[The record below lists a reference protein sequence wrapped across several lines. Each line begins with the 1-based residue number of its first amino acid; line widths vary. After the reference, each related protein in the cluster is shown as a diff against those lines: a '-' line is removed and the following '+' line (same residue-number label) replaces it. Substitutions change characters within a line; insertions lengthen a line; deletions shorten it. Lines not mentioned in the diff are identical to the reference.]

1 MLPKNLHLHL
11 FIWFWVILSF
21 VIISF
26 FLILRA
32 SGYVLNLK
40 AKTIEKTGLM
50 VISSDPKGAL
60 LYVNGKYKEKTPCT
74 LNYLRPGLYYLKI
87 EKDGYKDW
95 EKTEQVEAGKYVKE
109 EPVLFLEKPIIEET
123 TEKIE
128 NSLDNL
134 NSIQIPEEIPK
145 EAQDLASDK
154 NKKKLLYRTEFEIWL
169 YFLDKSEK
177 DRFKIVAR
185 FSKPIKKVVFYP
197 TYSHILFVIDNEL
210 RIIEISGEND
220 TKLLDLPSLNFW
232 VTNSGKEIIYKDES
246 GYKKAKIR

>member
-40 AKTIEKTGLM
+40 AKTIEKTGLI

-60 LYVNGKYKEKTPCT
+60 LYINGKYKEKTPCT
-74 LNYLRPGLYYLKI
+74 LNYLKPGLYHLKI
-87 EKDGYKDW
+87 EKDGYKGW
-95 EKTEQVEAGKYVKE
+95 EKTERVEAGKYIKE

-123 TEKIE
+123 TETIE
-128 NSLDNL
+128 DNSNNVSSPDTPN
-134 NSIQIPEEIPK
+134 EIPK
-145 EAQDLASDK
+145 GALDITLDK

-169 YFLDKSEK
+169 YFLDKLEK

-197 TYSHILFVIDNEL
+197 TYSHILLLIDNEL

-220 TKLLDLPSLNFW
+220 TKLLDLPNLNFW
-232 VTNSGKEIIYKDES
+232 VTTSGKEIIYKDDS
-246 GYKKAKIR
+246 GYKKAKVR